1 MALEPSRQDKNGNI
15 YGPYVLKNGNFE
27 IKANDKSNKYRA
39 VYVRPNGSQTSL
51 KSFEE
56 SEIENMYNLIRMID
70 NLSQSPAQFETNIKN
85 SDSKDGEFALYGLS
99 RELFFKLIN
108 EI

>member
-1 MALEPSRQDKNGNI
+1 MALNPSRQDKNGNI
-15 YGPYVLKNGNFE
+15 YGPYSLRNGTFE
-27 IKANDKSNKYRA
+27 IKANDKSENYRA
-39 VYVRPNGSQTSL
+39 VYTRPNKSQTSL
-51 KSFEE
+51 KSFPEA
-56 SEIENMYNLIRMID
+56 EIENMYNLILMMD
-70 NLSQSPAQFETNIKN
+70 NLSHSPAQFETNIKN

>member
-1 MALEPSRQDKNGNI
+1 MALEPSRQDKNGDI
-15 YGPYVLKNGNFE
+15 YGPYALRNGTFE
-27 IKANDKSNKYRA
+27 IKANDKSDKYRA

-51 KSFEE
+51 KSFEK

-70 NLSQSPAQFETNIKN
+70 NLSETSAQFETNIKN
-85 SDSKDGEFALYGLS
+85 TDSKDGEFALYGLS

>member
-1 MALEPSRQDKNGNI
+1 MALAPSRQDKNGNI

-27 IKANDKSNKYRA
+27 IKANDKSDKYRA

-85 SDSKDGEFALYGLS
+85 SNSKEGEFALYGLS
-99 RELFFKLIN
+99 RELFFKLVN